1 MFLLYFTISF
11 SISLLFTFLIKKTA
25 FKLNIVD
32 KPDGD
37 RKIHKKPIPLLGGL
51 AIFFAYFLILFF
63 LKDKL
68 LVGDLNIFHWF
79 GFFIGAVFIVIGGVL
94 DDKYN
99 LPAKW
104 QIVWPILASVA
115 VILGG
120 VNIEKISNP
129 FGGFIYFSTFL
140 SSAIIFLW
148 ILGMTYT
155 TKLLDGLDGL
165 ASGVSAIGALVIFL
179 FTISDKYY
187 QPDIALASFIFFAVL
202 CGFLVFNFN
211 PAKIFL
217 GESGSLLLGY
227 VIGVLAII
235 SGGKIAIALL
245 VIGLPALDVL
255 WTILRRIFSGKNPFK
270 HADRKHLHHRLIDL
284 GFSQKQAV
292 LFFYSVSA
300 VFGLSALFLQS
311 KGKLLALII
320 LLVLMFFLVVFLYYL
335 ERRKNLSFLK
345 ISWTKRRT
353 KKEKL
358 LLHICCA
365 PCGIY
370 LISEILL
377 KKYDVVL
384 YFYNSNIDTLEEYN
398 QRLSWVKKIAEDYK
412 LKLEIEPYNHD
423 VWLSKI
429 KGLEKEPERGAR
441 CFVCYYDRL
450 LKTAEKAKSLAIK
463 NFYTTLLVSP
473 YKDSKKINELGL
485 DLSFKYSLNFLKLDF
500 DQNDLYKKSTELAKE
515 KEFYRQ
521 KYCGCEFAKR

>member
-1 MFLLYFTISF
+1 MSFIYYFIIFFPVSV
-11 SISLLFTFLIKKTA
+11 LFTYLTRKIA
-25 FKLNIVD
+25 LKLNIVD
-32 KPDGD
+32 NPDGA

-51 AIFFAYFLILFF
+51 AVFFVYFLAVFIY
-63 LKDKL
+63 KDNL
-68 LVGDLNIFHWF
+68 LVGDLNIFHWI
-79 GFFIGAVFIVIGGVL
+79 GFFVGAVFIVFGGVL

-104 QIVWPILASVA
+104 QIVWPILASIA

-129 FGGFIYFSTFL
+129 FGGFVYFSTFL

-148 ILGMTYT
+148 LLGMTYT

-179 FTISDKYY
+179 FTISEKYY
-187 QPDIALASFIFFAVL
+187 QPDIALASFLFFTVL

-227 VIGVLAII
+227 VLGVLAII

-255 WTILRRIFSGKNPFK
+255 WTIVRRLFSGKNPFK
-270 HADRKHLHHRLIDL
+270 YSDRKHLHHRLIDL
-284 GFSQKQAV
+284 GLNQKQAV
-292 LFFYSVSA
+292 LFFYFVSS
-300 VFGLSALFLQS
+300 VFGLSGLFLQS
-311 KGKLLALII
+311 KGKFLALGLLLFLMLALII
-320 LLVLMFFLVVFLYYL
+320 FLYYL
-335 ERRKNLSFLK
+335 ENKRK
-345 ISWTKRRT
+345 I

-365 PCGIY
+365 PCGLS

-377 KKYDVVL
+377 KKFEVVL
-384 YFYNSNIDTLEEYN
+384 YFYNPNIDTFEEYN
-398 QRLSWVKKIAEDYK
+398 RRLEFVKKIADEYG

-423 VWLSKI
+423 EWLYKVN
-429 KGLEKEPERGAR
+429 GLEKEPERGAR
-441 CFVCYYDRL
+441 CVICYRDRL
-450 LKTAEKAKSLAIK
+450 LKTADKAKELNIS

-473 YKDSKKINELGL
+473 YKDSTKIKELANYISSENKLNFISLEFNQL
-485 DLSFKYSLNFLKLDF
+485 DLS
-500 DQNDLYKKSTELAKE
+500 KKSNKLAKL
-515 KEFYRQ
+515 KGFYCQR
-521 KYCGCEFAKR
+521 YCGCEFSKK